1 MKAGEQNKSW
11 GVVFPLTDI
20 FVGTLEDNRVKI
32 RIKRGRDEH

>member
-1 MKAGEQNKSW
+1 MKVGEQNKSW
-11 GVVFPLTDI
+11 DVVFPLTDI